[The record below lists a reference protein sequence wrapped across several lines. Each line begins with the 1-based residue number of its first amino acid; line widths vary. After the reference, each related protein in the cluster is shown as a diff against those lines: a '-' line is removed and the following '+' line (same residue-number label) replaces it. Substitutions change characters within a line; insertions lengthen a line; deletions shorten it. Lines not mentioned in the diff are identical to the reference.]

1 MTHLYTIGTVV
12 TCNVISG
19 HVAGKTDLFTVE
31 AQMPP
36 VGTSLQY
43 RIKSETE
50 AFRRVVSEHQ
60 LSSLDAPSALQP
72 VVAPRWHDE
81 EG

>member
-1 MTHLYTIGTVV
+1 MAHLYTIGSVV

-19 HVAGKTDLFTVE
+19 HFAGKTDFFTVE

-43 RIKSETE
+43 RIKSQTE
-50 AFRRVVSEHQ
+50 SFRRVVSEHQ
-60 LSSLDAPSALQP
+60 LSALDVPSAPQL
-72 VVAPRWHDE
+72 VAAPRWHDE
-81 EG
+81 ES